1 MSNLIELP
9 QNHYCVPVTY
19 APMPS
24 RADLEKE
31 FGKKNVSIIFDGREW
46 KLHSSC
52 VGMSRMPGDR
62 IFCVHEVEHYRVREE
77 VIAWGLTERTVI
89 TPYGL
94 RSAIH
99 EETYEFS
106 KAHPELAD
114 YVSLGSSALHDDG
127 ECVAIVWFNG
137 RQRTLDRCRIDDL
150 FMIRGSLAL
159 FVAITE
165 DDLRG
170 RAAG

>member
-9 QNHYCVPVTY
+9 CHFRVPVTY

-24 RADLEKE
+24 RADLERE
-31 FGKKNVSIIFDGREW
+31 FGKKNVSIIFDSREW
-46 KLHSSC
+46 TLHPTC
-52 VGMSRMPGDR
+52 VGMSRTPGDR
-62 IFCVHEVEHYRVREE
+62 NFYVHEVGHSRVREE
-77 VIAWGLTERTVI
+77 VIAQGLAERTDI

-106 KAHPELAD
+106 KAHPELMD
-114 YVSLGSSALHDDG
+114 YVGLGSSALHDDG
-127 ECVAIVWFNG
+127 ECVAIVSFNG
-137 RQRTLDRCRIDDL
+137 RQRTLDRCRIGDL
-150 FMIRGSLAL
+150 FIIRGSLAL

-165 DDLRG
+165 ADLRE